1 MTENSKVNHRKNF
14 ISLTMTTAG
23 GQCESLQGVTYY
35 ACVKGGI
42 RKDWLFQLSHPDKIK
57 ALLTYLL

>member
-1 MTENSKVNHRKNF
+1 
-14 ISLTMTTAG
+14 MTTAG